1 MIYVARSGGCHS
13 HLFRGTPAF
22 VMKSIAFYDKDD
34 TAIRMGSIVMFA
46 DLSQLLPGRERRNRE
61 LIPFAISKVL
71 PYIVYSIPDIPS
83 FTWLLFV
90 FLLTMIDIALSNL
103 FFAYH
108 LIGVTWK
115 PRYPHGRLRDI
126 FTYKVKPE
134 PFMPNLFDSNVFWI
148 LSLASVVI
156 WIIPLIVNFF
166 KLRFSVFL
174 ILMLMTFLE
183 IANVL
188 LYIKGVVT
196 AKRQS
201 DESFRSVLL
210 SSNIERETFNEAQ
223 SLDES

>member
-1 MIYVARSGGCHS
+1 MV
-13 HLFRGTPAF
+13 
-22 VMKSIAFYDKDD
+22 
-34 TAIRMGSIVMFA
+34 SIVMFGELA
-46 DLSQLLPGRERRNRE
+46 QLLPGRERRSRE

-83 FTWLLFV
+83 FAWLLFV
-90 FLLTMIDIALSNL
+90 FLLTVIDIALSSL

-108 LIGVTWK
+108 LIGITWK
-115 PRYPHGRLRDI
+115 LQSPHGRFRDI
-126 FTYKVKPE
+126 FTYQVKPE
-134 PFMPNLFDSNVFWI
+134 PFIPNLFDYNVFWI
-148 LSLASVVI
+148 LSLGRLVI

-166 KLRFSVFL
+166 KLRFGVFL
-174 ILMLMTFLE
+174 VLTLMTLLE
-183 IANVL
+183 IANCF